1 MHNGFSEATVE
12 EIKARVDIADLIA
25 SYGVQV
31 RSAGSTLKACCPFH
45 QEKTPSFVINR
56 AKGFY
61 HCFGCGVSGDAITF
75 VEKMEGVSFPEA
87 VKKLAAQCGV
97 AIEEKDDPEAGT
109 RKRLYALMGE
119 LALFYQAC
127 LFKSKAA
134 EGARQYLRTRAL
146 DRKICADFL
155 IGYAPEGI
163 ATLLDWAKKRGY
175 TPEELETAG
184 VIRRGER
191 PGDAGYHRFA
201 GRLMFAVRDKRGRV
215 VAFSGRLL
223 AEKKNAGKYVNSPE
237 TPIFR
242 KSNVLYAFDK
252 AAANIAKSTHREA
265 IVCEGQIDTIRFHAS
280 GFPVAVASQGTAFTE
295 EHVKLLKTV
304 ADAVVLVFDDDAAG
318 HKATIRTA
326 RLFLAAGLPVRTV
339 SLPGGH
345 DPDSF
350 LRQEGAEAFRKLLD
364 GAQSIVAFQYRAGR
378 LAEKSPDS
386 IDAVA
391 RLSRGL
397 IETLAACSS
406 AVLRAS
412 LAGEA
417 AKLLGVP
424 AAALA
429 DDLARAEAARRPRK
443 SRTEKAGGPAASEPE
458 AEEEASEEAESAP
471 MPGEDAARAQPP
483 PQVERAFLGFLLSAD
498 SAEDVLREVTELLPA
513 DVLSHELSRQVFAHW
528 QATFAAPEEDALAA
542 YVRTLDPR
550 RRGWFDAA
558 FAEGPHTDASVLA
571 PLELAQGFIRSL
583 WVAYLTRRRGEL
595 PARDEDEATVR
606 ERLALTLAIS
616 LIRTKPWPAARAKI
630 AAQIQDLQ
638 AKEGEKATWT

>member
-1 MHNGFSEATVE
+1 MPADLSETTIE
-12 EIKARVDIADLIA
+12 EIKSRIDIADLIA

-31 RSAGSTLKACCPFH
+31 KQAGASLKACCPFH
-45 QEKTPSFVINR
+45 QEKTPSFHIDR
-56 AKGFY
+56 AKGLY
-61 HCFGCGVSGDAITF
+61 HCFGCGASGDAIAF
-75 VEKMEGVSFPEA
+75 VEKMEGVSFIDA
-87 VKKLAAQCGV
+87 VRKLAAQCGV
-97 AIEEKDDPEAGT
+97 ALEEKPDPEAGR

-134 EGARQYLRTRAL
+134 EGARQYLRKRAL
-146 DRKICADFL
+146 DRKICEDFL

-163 ATLLDWAKKRGY
+163 ATLLAWAKKRGY
-175 TPEELETAG
+175 TPEELEEAG

-191 PGDAGYHRFA
+191 PGDPGYHRFA

-378 LAEKSPDS
+378 SAEKNPDS

-391 RLSRGL
+391 RISRGM
-397 IETLAACSS
+397 IETLSACSS

-417 AKLLGVP
+417 AKLLQVP

-429 DDLARAEAARRPRK
+429 DDLTRTETARRARK
-443 SRTEKAGGPAASEPE
+443 IRPKKADGATASALEAEREEPSE
-458 AEEEASEEAESAP
+458 EEEAP
-471 MPGEDAARAQPP
+471 QPGEDAADVRPP
-483 PQVERAFLGFLLSAD
+483 PRAERAFLGFLLSAD
-498 SAEDVLREVTELLPA
+498 SAEDVMREVSDLLPA
-513 DVLSHELSRQVFAHW
+513 CVLSHELSRQVFAHW
-528 QATFAAPEEDALAA
+528 RETFSARNEDALAA
-542 YVRTLDPR
+542 YVRTLEPR
-550 RRGWFDAA
+550 MRGWFDAA
-558 FAEGPHTDASVLA
+558 FAEGPCVEASALA
-571 PLELAQGFIRSL
+571 PIETAHGFIRSL
-583 WVAYLTRRRGEL
+583 WTAYLTRKRGEL
-595 PARDEDEATVR
+595 PARDEDGAAVR
-606 ERLALTLAIS
+606 ERLSLTLAIS
-616 LIRTKPWPAARAKI
+616 LIRTKPWPAAREKI
-630 AAQIQDLQ
+630 LGQIQDLQ
-638 AKEGEKATWT
+638 KEGEKPSWT